1 MGWLL
6 VLLLATPDEPEP
18 GLLPIK
24 TIRIGEMTLAP
35 AKGDAQTALKT
46 FVAAHEAHKREE
58 HDAALV
64 GYVRFLGMPGRLE
77 LPARYLTTVRKRLDA
92 MRTEVRAQYDKA
104 LRLYSKDRVKGIAAL
119 RAVAKRYPVLPEG
132 VAALKMA
139 HSDGLAGAI
148 AKARVAKDKQAA
160 AAALEKAVRRYTAA
174 VFRYEAK
181 SLLVELGGPDLFEPG
196 ERVGDQDD

>member
-6 VLLLATPDEPEP
+6 VLLLAAPDEPEP

-24 TIRIGEMTLAP
+24 TVRVGEMPLASV
-35 AKGDAQTALKT
+35 KGDAKTALKT
-46 FVAAHEAHKREE
+46 FVAAHEAHKRKET
-58 HDAALV
+58 DAALV

-77 LPARYLTTVRKRLDA
+77 LPSRYLTTVRKRLDV
-92 MRTEVRAQYDKA
+92 MRSQVRALYDKA
-104 LRLYSKDRVKGIAAL
+104 LSLYAKDRVKGIAAL
-119 RAVAKRYPVLPEG
+119 QVVAMRYPVLPEG
-132 VAALKMA
+132 VAAKKMA

-148 AKARVAKDKQAA
+148 ARAREAKDKQAA
-160 AAALEKAVRRYTAA
+160 AAALEKAVRKYTAA

-196 ERVGDQDD
+196 ERVLDEDD